1 MVSQAGGVDRQH
13 VVFSDESRLCPC
25 GDDQRIS
32 VWSTLANVKPRGLL
46 PNAKRLR
53 DLVSCQQP
61 NDINPK
67 MQENVKKLFNI
78 TGAWNHK
85 RVNLFYKQIVRNIQ
99 GYPIKMTKFFYA
111 PYSFENGTWI
121 KNLCFRGRDL
131 CVRDTIVKHLNAT
144 LIEVNPKES
153 GFGNV
158 RQNGSATGL
167 RAEIVYGRADIA
179 FITRFLLPLKVQY
192 FETTRVFE
200 VGAYVG
206 LVRRAPEVPE
216 ILKLVLAFE
225 GPVWLALLATT
236 LLFPLTWAGGRA
248 DFPKCVF
255 LTWGILVQ
263 QGVHLPSCGL
273 RHRMCFLLWALF
285 TLVLATA
292 FVAAYTDLLV
302 SRVRLEDVDTLDDF
316 LARGLTLLIPNSLK
330 ERDFSERLRG
340 RTRAT
345 THDMGRALAQMP
357 CAVGPR
363 RFEEVLLAPNVGLS
377 GSRVAAEWALRLAR
391 FCAAD
396 GQPLLHLM
404 RQHLFSYLGAYE
416 VRRVWRCSG
425 PTATRFPLQNPAP
438 PGSRIAMRLEKS

>member
-1 MVSQAGGVDRQH
+1 
-13 VVFSDESRLCPC
+13 
-25 GDDQRIS
+25 
-32 VWSTLANVKPRGLL
+32 
-46 PNAKRLR
+46 
-53 DLVSCQQP
+53 
-61 NDINPK
+61 
-67 MQENVKKLFNI
+67 
-78 TGAWNHK
+78 
-85 RVNLFYKQIVRNIQ
+85 
-99 GYPIKMTKFFYA
+99 MTKFFYA

-144 LIEVNPKES
+144 LIEVKPKES

-158 RQNGSATGL
+158 RRNGSATGL
-167 RAEIVYGRADIA
+167 RAEVVYGRADIA

-200 VGAYVG
+200 VGTYVG

-236 LLFPLTWAGGRA
+236 LLFPLAWAGGRA
-248 DFPKCVF
+248 DLTKCVF
-255 LTWGILVQ
+255 LTWGVLVQ
-263 QGVHLPSCGL
+263 QGIRLPSCGL

-292 FVAAYTDLLV
+292 FVAAFTDLLV
-302 SRVRLEDVDTLDDF
+302 SRVRLKDVDTLDDF
-316 LARGLTLLIPNSLK
+316 LARGLTLVIPGSLK

-345 THDMGRALAQMP
+345 THDMGRALAQMS
-357 CAVGPR
+357 CAVGGCGPR

-377 GSRVAAEWALRLAR
+377 GSRVSAEWAARLAR

-404 RQHLFSYLGAYE
+404 REHLFSYLGAYE
-416 VRRVWRCSG
+416 VRSGWPLLGAVDAATVALQEAGLPQRWEEYSEMRAQLDGLFAKAPTDGARRLAPAHLQAAVFLLAAGLAASVAVFAGEQFVWWWR
-425 PTATRFPLQNPAP
+425 QNV
-438 PGSRIAMRLEKS
+438 LKTTEKDRRDV